1 MNKEAEKNV
10 FIAKRVIDAI
20 DNFDELKIAYDEEK
34 RVIREALV
42 RFVQRV
48 CAIADINSINETVT
62 ARAPLPA
69 LPESHIELVI
79 KIPEEDFERCK
90 KRFQMRI
97 DIMSDAIANGTP
109 LPKGHGRLIDADS
122 FVQKHPLAFVRDVI
136 NDTPTIIDA
145 DKAESEE
152 ENADID

>member
-1 MNKEAEKNV
+1 MRM
-10 FIAKRVIDAI
+10 IID
-20 DNFDELKIAYDEEK
+20 
-34 RVIREALV
+34 
-42 RFVQRV
+42 
-48 CAIADINSINETVT
+48 
-62 ARAPLPA
+62 
-69 LPESHIELVI
+69 
-79 KIPEEDFERCK
+79 IPEKLYATCINIGIKTDE
-90 KRFQMRI
+90 QI
-97 DIMSDAIANGTP
+97 AIANGTP